1 MIHWLNVGLRLAAGI
16 LFGLAIDGWW
26 EAGAVFAGFVLMF
39 VHFDF
44 KPSIAGKAMMLLQ
57 AHYRFMHH
65 LWKEI
70 DREWRPMGGQENE
83 AKRVIVT
90 EIRDTIPAA
99 VQELIEKELQK

>member
-1 MIHWLNVGLRLAAGI
+1 MIHWLNVGWRLCAGVI
-16 LFGLAIDGWW
+16 LASAVDNWW
-26 EAGAVFAGFVLMF
+26 EAIAVFGAFLMML
-39 VHFDF
+39 VHWDF
-44 KPSIAGKAMMLLQ
+44 KPSIAGKAMLLLQ

-90 EIRDTIPAA
+90 EIRDTIPANI
-99 VQELIEKELQK
+99 QELIEKELGK